1 MAVNNIDAPTENHGN
16 SVLPETPLD
25 ESLTPTNEW
34 VRLNV
39 GGTIFCTSHR
49 TLKKYPNCFLYNL
62 CQGPQSKLSM
72 YSDETGALLID
83 RDPRYFP
90 MFLNYMR
97 SGRLYLCDHYC
108 EDALIAEAEF
118 FNIPAMLDAVK
129 QKIKDRHLELQANSV
144 HRVCSLKYDEL
155 SSFLSSLSDGWK
167 LCQVLP
173 SSNGSTYLVIVS
185 KCFDSSPNPNL
196 PIAAKAV
203 KVFDDKPKEQTK
215 HKVKSFKFM

>member
-1 MAVNNIDAPTENHGN
+1 MAVNNLLLENNGN
-16 SVLPETPLD
+16 SVLSETPLD
-25 ESLTPTNEW
+25 ESLTPTTEW

-49 TLKKYPNCFLYNL
+49 TLKKFPSCFLYNL
-62 CQGPQSKLSM
+62 CQDPHGKLSA

-83 RDPRYFP
+83 RDPKYFSI
-90 MFLNYMR
+90 FLNFMR
-97 SGRLYLCDHYC
+97 SGRLYLCEDIC
-108 EDALIAEAEF
+108 EDAIVAEAEF

-129 QKIKDRHLELQANSV
+129 QKIKDRHLLLQANSV

-173 SSNGSTYLVIVS
+173 NSNSSTYLVIVS
-185 KCFDSSPNPNL
+185 KSFDSSPNPNL

-215 HKVKSFKFM
+215 HKAKSFKFM